1 MRSSMEKILVAVV
14 GVLVV
19 AVALAA
25 CGGGGSSSGSEGT
38 IGASNGSPGNGGE
51 EGGNTAALT
60 EAKEEIAKFIGR
72 PSPFPVTEN
81 LNELPPKGA
90 KVAMLLSG
98 TPVSAIL
105 AEAAEEAE
113 KPLGVDLIPIKAGPS
128 AALAQSGADA
138 AVAMHP
144 DAVLDEGVSLEL
156 LGKQMKEL
164 GQAGTPVVTVGEL
177 DTEQYG
183 IKNPQAAGPW
193 AEQNGRLMADYVAA
207 EFGTD
212 SNVVFY
218 GVPELGFSAVEEEA
232 FQKQLEKVC
241 PECAVRSVG
250 ITIEEIGTTAP
261 NTVVSDLQANPET
274 NVTVYGAAEDL
285 IGVPQALSAAGIDV
299 KSIGVNPSPTVLQ
312 YIKEGKVAV
321 GLSTDL
327 PVASWQQMD
336 QVAREIIG
344 QPELSGPASEGLQD
358 TQFLRPQDI
367 TFDPEQGLDR
377 LPRLQRTVRKAVG
390 AEIGT
395 PGRPGR
401 GINKFRRRCPSM
413 EHGSPALSQ
422 IPTTHTRAPARRSSL
437 G

>member
-1 MRSSMEKILVAVV
+1 MSPVDWGDEEPQVGRDRKRLVQGGKRAVFDGEDSGAAV

-19 AVALAA
+19 AVAVAA
-25 CGGGGSSSGSEGT
+25 CGGGGGSSSGGEGT
-38 IGASNGSPGNGGE
+38 TGAGAGSSGKGGE
-51 EGGNTAALT
+51 GRNCALA
-60 EAKEEIAKFIGR
+60 EAKAEIAKFIGR
-72 PSPFPVTEN
+72 PSPFPVTEK
-81 LNELPPKGA
+81 LKELPPKGS

-98 TPVSAIL
+98 TPVGAIL

-113 KPLGVDLIPIKAGPS
+113 KPLGVDVIPIKAGPS
-128 AALAQSGADA
+128 ATLAQSGADA

-144 DAVLDEGVSLEL
+144 AAVLDVGVSLEL
-156 LGKQMKEL
+156 LGKQIKEL
-164 GQAGTPVVTVGEL
+164 TKAGIPIVTVGEL

-207 EFGTD
+207 EFGTE

-232 FQKQLEKVC
+232 FNKQLGKVC

-261 NTVVSDLQANPET
+261 NTVVSDLQANPAT
-274 NVTVYGAAEDL
+274 NVTVYAAAEDL

-299 KSIGVNPSPTVLQ
+299 KSIGINPPPTVLQ
-312 YIKEGKVAV
+312 YIKEGKVEV

-358 TQFLRPQDI
+358 TQFLRPRGHHSR
-367 TFDPEQGLDR
+367 PEQGLDR
-377 LPRLQRTVRKAVG
+377 LPRLQRTVRKALG
-390 AEIGT
+390 IEIGM
-395 PGRPGR
+395 PGRP
-401 GINKFRRRCPSM
+401 
-413 EHGSPALSQ
+413 
-422 IPTTHTRAPARRSSL
+422 
-437 G
+437 

>member
-1 MRSSMEKILVAVV
+1 MLSSMGKILGAVV
-14 GVLVV
+14 GVLLV

-25 CGGGGSSSGSEGT
+25 CGGGGFSSGGEGT
-38 IGASNGSPGNGGE
+38 IGAGAGSSGKGE
-51 EGGNTAALT
+51 EGGNTAALA
-60 EAKEEIAKFIGR
+60 EAKAEIAKFIGR
-72 PSPFPVTEN
+72 PSPFPVTEK
-81 LNELPPKGA
+81 LKELPPKGS
-90 KVAMLLSG
+90 KVAMLLGG
-98 TPVSAIL
+98 TPVGAIL

-113 KPLGVDLIPIKAGPS
+113 KPLGVDVITIKAGPS
-128 AALAQSGADA
+128 PPGAVRCGCGGGDLR
-138 AVAMHP
+138 P
-144 DAVLDEGVSLEL
+144 RYRCGGEPGTF
-156 LGKQMKEL
+156 
-164 GQAGTPVVTVGEL
+164 GQADQRTRAGRDPDVTVGEL

-207 EFGTD
+207 EFGTE

-232 FQKQLEKVC
+232 FNKQLEKVC

-274 NVTVYGAAEDL
+274 NVTVYAAAEDL

-299 KSIGVNPSPTVLQ
+299 KSIGINPPPTVLQ

-367 TFDPEQGLDR
+367 TLDPSKGWTGYPDYKERFEKLWGL
-377 LPRLQRTVRKAVG
+377 K
-390 AEIGT
+390 
-395 PGRPGR
+395 
-401 GINKFRRRCPSM
+401 
-413 EHGSPALSQ
+413 
-422 IPTTHTRAPARRSSL
+422 
-437 G
+437 